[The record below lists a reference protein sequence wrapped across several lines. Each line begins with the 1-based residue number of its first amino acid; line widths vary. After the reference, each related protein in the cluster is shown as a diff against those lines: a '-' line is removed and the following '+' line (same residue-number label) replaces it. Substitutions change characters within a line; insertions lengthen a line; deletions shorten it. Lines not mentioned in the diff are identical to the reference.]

1 MNFGK
6 VNRLSLFL
14 LIIENG
20 QIKKDRIS
28 PVVADYSLSQLG
40 GVLLKIMKNHVD
52 LLNEIEIIKGQIEQY
67 ELSLTYWNGD
77 SSTPMLGATGAA
89 KFGLSV
95 ASLNIDRIGKEIN
108 ALEAMLR
115 AFDMIRKQN
124 EERINKLEG
133 LGYKIAKLRFIKGM
147 SYKEIADK
155 LDYSYSH
162 VRKIAAETSRLEK
175 VI

>member
-1 MNFGK
+1 M
-6 VNRLSLFL
+6 
-14 LIIENG
+14 
-20 QIKKDRIS
+20 
-28 PVVADYSLSQLG
+28 
-40 GVLLKIMKNHVD
+40 KIMKNHAD

-67 ELSLTYWNGD
+67 ELSLKYWSGNSD
-77 SSTPMLGATGAA
+77 TPMLGATGAE
-89 KFGLSV
+89 KFGLSA

-115 AFDMIRKQN
+115 AFNMIRRQN
-124 EERINKLEG
+124 EEHINKLEG
-133 LGYKIAKLRFIKGM
+133 LGYKIAKLRFLKGM

-162 VRKIAAETSRLEK
+162 VRKVAAETNKLEK